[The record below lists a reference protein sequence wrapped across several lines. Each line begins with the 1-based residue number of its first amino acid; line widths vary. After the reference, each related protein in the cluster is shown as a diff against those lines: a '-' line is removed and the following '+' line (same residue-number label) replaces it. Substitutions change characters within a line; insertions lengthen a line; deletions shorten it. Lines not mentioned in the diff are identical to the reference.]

1 MKKLTFII
9 LFLSSIISSYSSFSS
24 VTFKGGIISSGEI
37 LKTEKPNDREDL
49 FYDFNNLDLSHLEQ
63 TMSIADA
70 IRLENRIGIGAP
82 YKRVKRYIGKTR
94 KEAIRLVVQELE
106 SYQDK
111 FKWPNWSKNYIPTQF
126 INDGL
131 ERSKINCQE
140 KLFRVHLEYLWSR
153 SMLTN
158 PVPQF
163 EKLTLFWL
171 DHFSVAFDEY
181 DQTHSFLRH
190 LQFVRKHSAG
200 NFEQFLR
207 ESIKNPGII
216 IYLNNEQS
224 TTQSPNENLAREFLE
239 LFSLGEGNYTEN
251 EIKNFAK
258 KLPSY
263 SINHVSQEFQLY
275 KYKSSGQTLSG
286 FGEKFSSADGFIDL
300 VIDHPAF
307 GEFIVKKFYNEFLSL
322 NEPSSEEL
330 AILVSSFRLNN
341 FDIVK
346 LFETTISLKSFW
358 DDDNRLTL
366 VKSPIELVFG
376 TAKTL
381 GIKAWKKEDIGWLVN
396 LSKQLGQD
404 LFNPPNIA
412 GWPVGKEWLSGQ
424 FLEKRMSLLP
434 KYFSNI
440 KLFKTVENFNTLLTW
455 TDISLCRHA
464 TGNGKWETR
473 IEYKEHIQEAK
484 RRGLSCGV
492 GGSTQIASSS
502 SSSNNSLALQ
512 QANQKDQQAQ
522 TTQIIVTSENH
533 NSENVYISELNK
545 FYNETI
551 KDQLAVETIV
561 INWLPDDFETKEW
574 ADMNVGFYGVKLNGK
589 WWDGLNVTF
598 GTDIN
603 SKQKQQWKNF
613 NFIRVSHGFSH
624 PEIFSSWEE
633 SWISNWDGHYG
644 WSSSFPRGPRIEN
657 FNAKSRDEKLL
668 MIRLLQ
674 AMQHLLENKRASPQL
689 MKNSYAQNWLKDR
702 IDETLTKNWNLKNS
716 SIPNTKIF
724 SYTATD
730 GGRKHRKFQCGSK
743 RAGIDFKKIRS
754 MNKKISISLPSDF
767 LVIQDINLDSLLL
780 PDINLSLDDKDFLSI
795 ISFEGYQLK

>member
-1 MKKLTFII
+1 MKQLIYLIFFFSLII
-9 LFLSSIISSYSSFSS
+9 LSTGSFSS

-37 LKTEKPNDREDL
+37 LNTEKPKDRDDL
-49 FYDFNNLDLSHLEQ
+49 FYDLKKLDLTHLNKKMTLTE
-63 TMSIADA
+63 A
-70 IRLENRIGIGAP
+70 IRFENRIGIGAP

-94 KEAIRLVVQELE
+94 KEAINLVVQELE
-106 SYQDK
+106 FFQDE
-111 FKWPNWSKNYIPTQF
+111 FEWPDWKENYIPTSF
-126 INDGL
+126 IEDGL
-131 ERSKINCQE
+131 YRSKRDCGISA
-140 KLFRVHLEYLWSR
+140 FRTNLEFIWTKSI
-153 SMLTN
+153 LTN
-158 PVPQF
+158 EVPQF
-163 EKLTLFWL
+163 EKLALLWL

-181 DQTHSFLRH
+181 NQSHSFARH
-190 LQFVRKHSAG
+190 LEFIRKNTAG

-207 ESIKNPGII
+207 ESIKDPGII

-239 LFSLGEGNYTEN
+239 LFSLGEGNYSEN

-263 SINHVSQEFQLY
+263 SINHLSQEFQLY

-286 FGEKFSSADGFIDL
+286 FGQKFSSADEFIDL

-322 NEPSSEEL
+322 NDPSSEEL
-330 AILVSSFRLNN
+330 AILVSSFKKNQ

-346 LFETTISLKSFW
+346 LFETTISLKRFW
-358 DDDNRLTL
+358 EDDNRLTL

-381 GIKAWKKEDIGWLVN
+381 GIKAWKKQDIGWLVK
-396 LSKQLGQD
+396 LSKELGQD

-502 SSSNNSLALQ
+502 SSSNNSLTLQ

-522 TTQIIVTSENH
+522 PTQIIVTSENH

-551 KDQLAVETIV
+551 KDQLAVETII

-603 SKQKQQWKNF
+603 SKQKQQWKNL
-613 NFIRVSHGFSH
+613 NFIRVSHGFSY
-624 PEIFSSWEE
+624 PEIFSSWGG
-633 SWISNWDGHYG
+633 SWISSWDGHYG
-644 WSSSFPRGPRIEN
+644 WNSSFPRGPRIKN
-657 FNAKSRDEKLL
+657 FNAKSMDEKLL

-674 AMQHLLENKRASPQL
+674 AMQHLLDNKRASPQL
-689 MKNSYAQNWLKDR
+689 TKNSYAQNWLKNR
-702 IDETLTKNWNLKNS
+702 IDETLTKRWNLKDS

-754 MNKKISISLPSDF
+754 MNNKISISLPSDF
-767 LVIQDINLDSLLL
+767 LEIQDVNIESLLL
-780 PDINLSLDDKDFLSI
+780 PDINLGLDDKDFLSI
-795 ISFEGYQLK
+795 ISYEGYQLK